1 MVSNKDVT
9 IFLLIN
15 QKVKL
20 NEISGK
26 ILFFKNSMEEKDNQ
40 IYYNLLLHSYSVSY
54 RGSPSDHKSIHD
66 KDTGWFFIH
75 IYNIFARNN

>member
-1 MVSNKDVT
+1 MISNKDVT

-26 ILFFKNSMEEKDNQ
+26 ILSLKK
-40 IYYNLLLHSYSVSY
+40 
-54 RGSPSDHKSIHD
+54 
-66 KDTGWFFIH
+66 
-75 IYNIFARNN
+75 